1 MKMSLI
7 LSIVTGIVSSLI
19 GTFLCFV
26 IIYIFSRKNE
36 IFISEKIAIS
46 TNFSKLV
53 KEGETAWKFKIIN
66 KSLFV
71 FFFNFDIKLIS
82 ILYKENK
89 DGTFTQHRNNI
100 PCVCGVRKLTR
111 YEPKWIVWIKRKINK
126 KYTISFAYRP
136 LTYIDIAQGFKERKY
151 DELELSI
158 ICTDSLTGNRRFFMR
173 VFDSTA
179 FAEGDFS
186 NDGENK
192 IIPNEVSKE
201 AWDNHNRQAFLS
213 DKILNSEETK

>member
-1 MKMSLI
+1 MRMDVI
-7 LSIVTGIVSSLI
+7 LSVIIGIISSLA
-19 GTFLCFV
+19 GTFLCFLV
-26 IIYIFSRKNE
+26 IYIFSRKNE
-36 IFISEKIAIS
+36 IFISDKIAIS
-46 TNFSKLV
+46 ANFSRQV

-66 KSLFV
+66 KSIFV
-71 FFFNFDIKLIS
+71 FFFSFDIKLIS

-89 DGTFTQHRNNI
+89 DGTFTQHRNDI
-100 PCVCGVRKLTR
+100 PCVCGVRRLTR
-111 YEPKWIVWIKRKINK
+111 YEPRWLVWIKRKIDK

-136 LTYIDIAQGFKERKY
+136 LTYVDIAKGFKEKEY

-158 ICTDSLTGNRRFFMR
+158 VCTDSLTGNRRFFKR

-192 IIPNEVSKE
+192 IIPCEVSKE
-201 AWDNHNRQAFLS
+201 AWDNHNKQAS
-213 DKILNSEETK
+213 LNK

>member
-1 MKMSLI
+1 MKMELI
-7 LSIVTGIVSSLI
+7 LSIAIGIVSSLL
-19 GTFLCFV
+19 GTFFCFI

-36 IFISEKIAIS
+36 IFISDKIAIS
-46 TNFSKLV
+46 TNFSRQV

-66 KSLFV
+66 KSIFV
-71 FFFNFDIKLIS
+71 FFFSFDIKLIS

-89 DGTFTQHRNNI
+89 DGTFTQHRSDI
-100 PCVCGVRKLTR
+100 PCVCGLRRLTR
-111 YEPKWIVWIKRKINK
+111 YEPNWLVWIKRKINK

-136 LTYIDIAQGFKERKY
+136 LTYVDIVKGFKEKKY
-151 DELELSI
+151 NELELSI
-158 ICTDSLTGNRRFFMR
+158 ICTDSLTGNRRFFKK

-192 IIPNEVSKE
+192 IIPSDVSKE
-201 AWDNHNRQAFLS
+201 AWDNHNERVSF
-213 DKILNSEETK
+213 E